1 MPVLARNLAATP
13 FLYFPTRLC
22 LSTALGSPA
31 GIRGQ
36 PSAASPLLQGWAST
50 PGAWPGQPLSRASA
64 RPSVAVTTWA
74 SPGATPIERAPN
86 AGPRLHC
93 GQLDLLPA
101 SFPSVLA
108 GTRYTSDGSRPAS
121 RRGHAAPEGWA
132 GSGPAARCPQTG
144 ATVSP
149 DTSMSQLRLAC
160 NRGASC
166 TSLGL
171 PKPDLWPAW
180 EGSRG

>member
-74 SPGATPIERAPN
+74 SPGATPIE
-86 AGPRLHC
+86 
-93 GQLDLLPA
+93 
-101 SFPSVLA
+101 
-108 GTRYTSDGSRPAS
+108 
-121 RRGHAAPEGWA
+121 
-132 GSGPAARCPQTG
+132 
-144 ATVSP
+144 
-149 DTSMSQLRLAC
+149 
-160 NRGASC
+160 
-166 TSLGL
+166 
-171 PKPDLWPAW
+171 
-180 EGSRG
+180 